1 MLSRLFTVA
10 LGLSMLVIPRPEL
23 KAEAPGT
30 GPKIKLRLMA
40 EGFVSPSVAV
50 PLDAKSGQMLVAD
63 QTGVVRVMKRDGSL
77 AEGLFLDL
85 TSRMI
90 KLNAGFDERGLL
102 GLALHPKFESNR
114 KLYVFYNAA
123 RRLSAPA
130 EWDCTSRVSEFQVR
144 KENRLTVDLASER
157 VLLEID
163 KPYFNHNGGS
173 IAFGADGYLYIS
185 TGDGG
190 NGNGLGMGH
199 SPISNGQDLTTLLGK
214 ILRIDVNRGS
224 PYGIPRDNPFVGGN
238 AKPEI
243 YAYGLRNPWR
253 MSFDRGGNHDLYVG
267 DIGQTLYEEVNRIV
281 KGGNYGWFIREGN
294 ICFNPKDP
302 NNPKASCPT
311 VGADQKPLLGPLLQY
326 KNPNGFRNDS
336 ETIGISVIGGYMYR
350 GKALAKLQGAY
361 VFGDWSR
368 AWGIADGVFMAGRK
382 QMKGDGESWSI
393 DILSPVLEDGG
404 KWKGYITAFG
414 EDAEGELYVLS
425 NASNGLVGRT
435 GKIWKLIATE

>member
-1 MLSRLFTVA
+1 MLSRLFTAVLGVSILA
-10 LGLSMLVIPRPEL
+10 LPCLDL
-23 KAEAPGT
+23 KAEPPGT

-63 QTGVVRVMKRDGSL
+63 QSGVVRVMKRDGSL
-77 AEGLFLDL
+77 GENLFLDL
-85 TSRMI
+85 TSRMV

-114 KLYVFYNAA
+114 KLYVFYNAP

-173 IAFGADGYLYIS
+173 IAFGSDGYLYIS

-224 PYGIPRDNPFVGGN
+224 PYGIPRDNPFVSGN

-253 MSFDRGGNHDLYVG
+253 MSFDRGGTHDLFVG

-294 ICFNPKDP
+294 ICFDPKNPNTPKD
-302 NNPKASCPT
+302 SCPT
-311 VGADQKPLLGPLLQY
+311 VGADHKPLLGPILHY
-326 KNPNGFRNDS
+326 KNPNGFRNDP
-336 ETIGISVIGGYMYR
+336 ETIGISVIGGYVYR
-350 GKALAKLQGAY
+350 GKALTKLQGAY

-368 AWGIADGVFMAGRK
+368 TWGIANGVFMAGRK
-382 QMKGDGESWSI
+382 NAGGSGETWSLEL
-393 DILSPVLEDGG
+393 LSPVLEDGG

-435 GKIWKLIATE
+435 GKVWKLIATE